1 MQLTPKWP
9 NYIGVIASGAV
20 FQAEKGACPERSRR
34 DLPLNRPIAQA
45 KVH

>member
-1 MQLTPKWP
+1 MRFEPTPP

-20 FQAEKGACPERSRR
+20 FQAERGACPERSRR
-34 DLPLNRPIAQA
+34 DLPLNRPIAKA